1 MATTLATA
9 ITSDTERLKQYLK
22 DVYTVEKELYC
33 SQRAA
38 EELER
43 KIQAVKKAPHYP
55 SAYELNAIRKLPFAV
70 LLAIYGWW
78 VIAALAVLF
87 YYGEYMYN
95 FYNHRPNYDA
105 FVWGTTAAIV
115 VIGIVVAILI
125 HHIFAKDA
133 ERRRN
138 AAVREIDEKHS
149 EELSTL
155 VPSYQAIQHVY
166 AQSIASCEKTL
177 EQLYS
182 SDIIFSKYRNLVSV
196 SQFYEYFMSGRCTTL
211 EGHEG
216 AYNLYENEARQDIII
231 TKLDRV
237 ISLLE
242 EIRDTQYQLL
252 EAISE
257 SNALLRDIANN
268 TAALAYSNAAIAY
281 NTAAIARNTMW

>member
-33 SQRAA
+33 AQRAVQELEGKIEKAKIKPRPYPKSRFDQSDKMIRNFLIGAIIGAVVGIAIALYNGYEFNIFDGDSWTTMIKWAFIVGIGGAGLGYIKAKQEMEWAEAKRIARDKEA
-38 EELER
+38 EE
-43 KIQAVKKAPHYP
+43 QY
-55 SAYELNAIRKLPFAV
+55 LNAI
-70 LLAIYGWW
+70 
-78 VIAALAVLF
+78 
-87 YYGEYMYN
+87 N
-95 FYNHRPNYDA
+95 
-105 FVWGTTAAIV
+105 
-115 VIGIVVAILI
+115 
-125 HHIFAKDA
+125 
-133 ERRRN
+133 
-138 AAVREIDEKHS
+138 
-149 EELSTL
+149 TL
-155 VPSYQAIQHVY
+155 VPSYQATQHVY

-182 SDIIFSKYRNLVSV
+182 SDIIFSKYRNLVAV

-216 AYNLYENEARQDIII
+216 AYNLYENEARQNIII

-237 ISLLE
+237 INLLE

-257 SNALLRDIANN
+257 SNALLRDVANN

-281 NTAAIARNTMW
+281 NTAAIARNTMC